1 MNYLSVSQFA
11 EKYGLSARSVRYQCK
26 TGKIVGAFRTGKMW
40 NIPLGAEILS
50 KKMKE
55 FPLLKRLRMEKSA
68 HFKGGIYH
76 RIQIELTYNSNHL
89 EGSQLTEEQTR
100 FIFET
105 HTLGATE
112 CVRVDDILE
121 TLNHF
126 RCVDYVIDHATEKLT
141 EMHVKELHR
150 ILKSNTSDSQKEW
163 FAVGEYKKLPNEVG
177 GERTALPKEVH
188 SRVQKLLKAYHSLKK
203 VSIDDILQFHVEFER
218 IHPFQDGN
226 GRVGRLLLFWQCLQ
240 SGIIPFIIT
249 ENLRYFYYRGL
260 ENWGKINGFLRDTCL
275 SAQDEFR
282 EKLKRLE
289 VKC

>member
-11 EKYGLSARSVRYQCK
+11 EKYGLSERSVRYQCK

-105 HTLGATE
+105 HTLYEMILCISLGIRFAPSDVRFNTHSGQVEKQLPVGAA
-112 CVRVDDILE
+112 RV
-121 TLNHF
+121 
-126 RCVDYVIDHATEKLT
+126 A
-141 EMHVKELHR
+141 
-150 ILKSNTSDSQKEW
+150 
-163 FAVGEYKKLPNEVG
+163 P
-177 GERTALPKEVH
+177 
-188 SRVQKLLKAYHSLKK
+188 
-203 VSIDDILQFHVEFER
+203 
-218 IHPFQDGN
+218 
-226 GRVGRLLLFWQCLQ
+226 
-240 SGIIPFIIT
+240 
-249 ENLRYFYYRGL
+249 
-260 ENWGKINGFLRDTCL
+260 NGFGALQTHNG
-275 SAQDEFR
+275 FFN
-282 EKLKRLE
+282 
-289 VKC
+289 